1 MQEQGD
7 DLSAE
12 INVRSARF
20 SVPQHADQCPDL
32 TQSVQSKKKQQL
44 KNSAVTA
51 NSAREKKDLQEQGD
65 DLSSEIKRS

>member
-32 TQSVQSKKKQQL
+32 TQNVQIKKPK
-44 KNSAVTA
+44 T
-51 NSAREKKDLQEQGD
+51 EK
-65 DLSSEIKRS
+65 LSGHSELSERKKGMQ